1 MKQFNQLPHFAAA
14 LACATLV
21 AACGGGGGGDESAT
35 TTPASIVNKLVCSNP
50 GAQVSTPANAI
61 IIFFS
66 TVYSLEVGSIDPL
79 GAFIQTSNAIFE
91 LAADNTATL
100 DGATVPISSA
110 CYQAS
115 TNTLTVAFGR
125 PNATSAGSLEL
136 SSGGKAVGTIN
147 GKAVRT
153 TPR

>member
-1 MKQFNQLPHFAAA
+1 
-14 LACATLV
+14 V
-21 AACGGGGGGDESAT
+21 AVAVVGKSPP

-66 TVYSLEVGSIDPL
+66 TVYALEVGSIDPL